1 MKKIVV
7 LVVVTL
13 FYALGFAQKV
23 TVYETNKEI
32 NDVPRKGM
40 AISLQLDK
48 KFVDKMWSKKLKE
61 FGGKSS
67 NVKGGSE
74 IEGAEI
80 PSVAKN
86 PIKII
91 STVGKGKDGVE
102 VWWAIDMGTAYM
114 EKGGSGWSAA
124 EKIMLEFG
132 REAYREDINEQIAE
146 AEKAYEKA
154 QKDYDK
160 EVKES
165 EDLVKDVE
173 DNGKEKIKLEQELKE
188 NGEELVQLKK
198 DQEQNKKDQEATKKE
213 AEKMKQAI
221 EVVRAKLESVK

>member
-1 MKKIVV
+1 MKKILILCVV
-7 LVVVTL
+7 SLWCAV
-13 FYALGFAQKV
+13 GFAQKV
-23 TVYETNKEI
+23 SAFETNKEI
-32 NDVPRKGM
+32 DDVPRKGM

-67 NVKGGSE
+67 KVKGGSE

-86 PIKII
+86 PVKII
-91 STVGKGKDGVE
+91 STVGKGKGGVE
-102 VWWAIDMGTAYM
+102 VWWAIDMGTTYM

-124 EKIMLEFG
+124 EKIMLDFG
-132 REAYREDINEQIAE
+132 KEAYREDINEQIAE

-160 EVKES
+160 EVKEG
-165 EDLVKDVE
+165 EGLVKDVE
-173 DNGKEKIKLEQELKE
+173 DNGKDKIKLEQEIVDNAE
-188 NGEELVQLKK
+188 DLVQLKK
-198 DQEQNKKDQEATKKE
+198 DQEQNKKDQEGSKKE

-221 EVVRAKLESVK
+221 TVVRAKLDGVK